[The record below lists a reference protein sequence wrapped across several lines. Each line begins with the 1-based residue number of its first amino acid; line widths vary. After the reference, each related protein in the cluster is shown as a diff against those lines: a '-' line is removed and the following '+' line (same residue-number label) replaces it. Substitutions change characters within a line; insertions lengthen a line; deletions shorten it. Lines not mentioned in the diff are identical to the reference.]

1 MGGKRVR
8 KASRR
13 RPLSCIESK
22 RTSGTEMGKGHCRE
36 RKDMHKGQE
45 RQATVHQALG
55 SVVIL

>member
-36 RKDMHKGQE
+36 RKDTHKGQE
-45 RQATVHQALG
+45 KQATVHQALG